1 MPSATNAHLLNIDI
15 AIIGGGISG
24 LSAAVALSALSHVSV
39 RLFERGPELREYG
52 AGISVAENSWK
63 VLELL
68 GAAGSVKGAPTVP
81 GAKRNG
87 YTGEIVLPEPGIP
100 RKRGPTR
107 VRRARLQAALAAQV
121 PQGVIKF
128 NKKLVSLQ
136 DLEGGGVT
144 LEFADGTNT
153 TADLVVGGDR
163 VARQYLFPEYALRY
177 TGMLPDTHSRGNRS
191 WTDVRTVGNTAW
203 RVLLPAASLAH
214 IPDFPLQ
221 TSWWFGVGGHIFMS
235 PVDEPSDPDAMFE
248 FSCRSGREPEV
259 SGQTVSWGIEAK
271 NAKVLSRFKDYD
283 LRIVEALA
291 QVPEGDWKEF
301 ALFSGPCIEHITGWD
316 KVVLIG
322 DASHPLAGAFGS
334 GAAFAMEDGW
344 IIARALEHSLA
355 SGSSTPVASALCRFE
370 SIRSPYYQRMYQFRD
385 SQKPHLQKMQQET
398 REDFD
403 NLLRARMNK
412 TGLAGK
418 RPEGWMDWIYKNNIE
433 KVWEEYLHVEKKRA
447 TSK

>member
-1 MPSATNAHLLNIDI
+1 MPSATNSDPLNINI

-24 LSAAVALSALSHVSV
+24 LSAAIALSALSHVSV

-52 AGISVAENSWK
+52 AGISIAENSWK

-68 GAAGSVKGAPTVP
+68 GAADNIKGAPTVP
-81 GAKRNG
+81 GAKRQFPDLFPSRNG

-107 VRRARLQAALAAQV
+107 VRRIRLQAALGAQV
-121 PQGVIKF
+121 PKGVIQF
-128 NKKLVSLQ
+128 SKKLISLQ
-136 DLEGGGVT
+136 DLEQEGV
-144 LEFADGTNT
+144 LLKFEDGTST
-153 TADLVVGGDR
+153 TADLVVGGDGVR
-163 VARQYLFPEYALRY
+163 SVARQSLFPDHTLRY
-177 TGMLPDTHSRGNRS
+177 T
-191 WTDVRTVGNTAW
+191 GNTAW
-203 RVLLPAASLAH
+203 RVLIPAASLLH
-214 IPDFPLQ
+214 IPDFSLQ

-235 PVDEPSDPDAMFE
+235 PVDEASDRDAMFE
-248 FSCRSGREPEV
+248 FSCRSAREPEV
-259 SGQTVSWGIEAK
+259 PGHTVSWGIEAT
-271 NAKVLSRFKDYD
+271 NEKVLSRFEDYD
-283 LRIVEALA
+283 PRVKEALA
-291 QVPEGDWKEF
+291 QVPEGDWREF
-301 ALFSGPCIEHITGWD
+301 ALFSGPCIENITGWN

-344 IIARALEHSLA
+344 IIARALEHSL
-355 SGSSTPVASALCRFE
+355 STSAPVANALHVFD

-385 SQKPHLQKMQQET
+385 SQKPHLQKVQQET

-403 NLLRARMNK
+403 NHLRARMNE

-433 KVWEEYLHVEKKRA
+433 KVWEDYLQAQKKKVGAVEL
-447 TSK
+447 S